1 MRTFFCIYSYLI
13 CSLFAYGQSTLVTH
27 IYLFTLDHQDT
38 KWQVHSPRFLTKF
51 NDKGYNNQP
60 SFINID
66 ELVLSVKMPE
76 NDQNDIYLL
85 NLRTNTKRQITKTA
99 ASEYSP
105 SVSTDMKY
113 LSCVR
118 VDDPASG
125 VQRLYNYEFKQNGAI
140 ESPLADIKNVGYY
153 SWLDQKNVAL
163 FLVHKPNQI
172 ALVNTDTKDP
182 LIFSSEIG
190 RCLQKNTKG
199 NLIYVHKIN
208 DEYWYIKEYDHTNQR
223 ANIIVETVPGSE
235 DFAMTEN
242 GSFIMGKDS
251 KLYSITP
258 GVQKSWVEIA
268 DLSFF
273 GIKNIKRLAI
283 QGNRI
288 AIVDQ
293 LK

>member
-1 MRTFFCIYSYLI
+1 MRTLFCVYSWLI
-13 CSLFAYGQSTLVTH
+13 CSFFASGQSTLVTN
-27 IYLFTLDHQDT
+27 IYLFTLESQDT

-66 ELVLSVKMPE
+66 ELLLSVKLPDA
-76 NDQNDIYLL
+76 DQNDIYLL
-85 NLRTNTKRQITKTA
+85 HLHTNTKRQITKTTV
-99 ASEYSP
+99 SEYSP
-105 SVSTDMKY
+105 SVSADLKY

-118 VDDPASG
+118 VDDPASAL
-125 VQRLYNYEFKQNGAI
+125 QRLYKYEYKQNGSM
-140 ESPLADIKNVGYY
+140 ESPLSEIKNVGYY
-153 SWLDQKNVAL
+153 SWLDQKNAAL
-163 FLVHKPNQI
+163 FLVNKPNQI
-172 ALVNTDTKDP
+172 ALVNTDSKDP
-182 LIFSSEIG
+182 LIFSSDIG
-190 RCLQKNTKG
+190 RCLQKNAKG

-208 DEYWYIKEYDHTNQR
+208 DEYWYIKEYDHINQR
-223 ANIIVETVPGSE
+223 ANIILETVPGSE

-273 GIKNIKRLAI
+273 GLKNIKRIAI
-283 QGNRI
+283 HGNRI

-293 LK
+293 SK